1 MTRQNSTTYTKIMAV
16 LYNDSHF
23 CIQVFFVCEKSNVYD
38 CWLDSL
44 REVRI
49 HTKTER
55 GKGYVT
61 DTWQKA

>member
-1 MTRQNSTTYTKIMAV
+1 MTVIFLFRCSLYVKKEV
-16 LYNDSHF
+16 LMILQRDD
-23 CIQVFFVCEKSNVYD
+23 D

-61 DTWQKA
+61 DTWQIARLNSRF

>member
-1 MTRQNSTTYTKIMAV
+1 MAV

-23 CIQVFFVCEKSNVYD
+23 CIQVFFVCEKSNAYD